1 MRTVLLAIAF
11 GAFSLVVTSSA
22 AAAGTQPKT
31 RSSKA
36 LQSASAESPKDKADA
51 PKSPPNFD
59 ALLGMFDK
67 MFPPQP
73 DPDPARLSLARTS
86 VQTMWP
92 DGAYGKMMSGF
103 MGGIFDRVMQ
113 MKNSDL
119 AALANNPKKIDAS
132 TPRDDRTLHDKAIAK
147 DPHFDERMAAWRSI
161 ANDEVAKI
169 STIIDPRMREG
180 LARAMARRFNAQQ
193 LTDINAFFAT
203 SSGRALASQ
212 YMQLWVDPDT
222 LRSVMGSFPEMMKLM
237 PDMMQRFKAVDEKY
251 PKPATQPASGTKK

>member
-1 MRTVLLAIAF
+1 MRTFLVGIAF
-11 GAFSLVVTSSA
+11 GAFSLVVTTGA
-22 AAAGTQPKT
+22 AAAGTQPT
-31 RSSKA
+31 RPSKA
-36 LQSASAESPKDKADA
+36 SEAPSATSPKDKGDS

-59 ALLGMFDK
+59 AILGMFDK

-73 DPDPARLSLARTS
+73 DPNPARLSLARTS

-119 AALANNPKKIDAS
+119 AALANNPKKVDAS
-132 TPRDDRTLHDKAIAK
+132 APQDDRTLHEKALAK

-161 ANDEVAKI
+161 ANDEMAKI

-180 LARAMARRFNAQQ
+180 LARAMARRFDAQQ
-193 LTDINAFFAT
+193 LTDINTFFAT
-203 SSGRALASQ
+203 PSGRALAGQ

-222 LRSVMGSFPEMMKLM
+222 VRSVMGSFPEMMKLM
-237 PDMMQRFKAVDEKY
+237 PDMMQRFKAVDDKY
-251 PKPATQPASGTKK
+251 PKPKTQPASTTKK